1 MNRIKELRQHLGIS
15 QAELG
20 RRIGAKPTTISG
32 YERGGNIP
40 ESTKVA
46 ICNLFRVRREW
57 LETGGGDIFLPPP
70 AKTSEDVLEEVRA
83 HLDLPDLA
91 FEVLRAYSAL
101 DEEQRA
107 KVKEVIE
114 MLRQANPPPAS

>member
-40 ESTKVA
+40 ESAKVA
-46 ICNLFRVRREW
+46 ICNQFRVRREW
-57 LETGGGDIFLPPP
+57 LETGGGDIFLPPVK
-70 AKTSEDVLEEVRA
+70 KTPDDILAEVRE
-83 HLDLPDLA
+83 HLDLPPLA
-91 FEVLRAYSAL
+91 YDVLRAYVTL
-101 DEEQRA
+101 NEEQRA
-107 KVKEVIE
+107 KVKEVIA
-114 MLRQANPPPAS
+114 MLRNMPPPES